1 MAYLTNKR
9 KLNFTHAFH
18 NALHEIFFLLKE
30 PLVLNRAFSLHTVL
44 VYIQNKHKTKTDAK
58 KKKPQTSDF
67 RSSEAQEYFGTGPKS
82 LGLRKRPAAQLPSLQ
97 LLASQ
102 LLPLFSHL
110 LYTECLW
117 FLE

>member
-58 KKKPQTSDF
+58 KKKNPKQVTSEVLKL
-67 RSSEAQEYFGTGPKS
+67 RNISVQVQS
-82 LGLRKRPAAQLPSLQ
+82 L
-97 LLASQ
+97 
-102 LLPLFSHL
+102 
-110 LYTECLW
+110 W
-117 FLE
+117 V